1 MRSNCHRDRV
11 TVYAYCPHNHVHHQ
25 SPAARRAF
33 AFEGHAMTQMIL
45 GDLAMVAILGLMAWL
60 AYRSETRGRRK

>member
-1 MRSNCHRDRV
+1 
-11 TVYAYCPHNHVHHQ
+11 
-25 SPAARRAF
+25 
-33 AFEGHAMTQMIL
+33 MTQMIL

>member
-1 MRSNCHRDRV
+1 MR
-11 TVYAYCPHNHVHHQ
+11 TVPTIQCYPQ